1 MELGQRYSV
10 MVKLNRSPRDY
21 YLRFATFPSGDMQQ
35 VLEGRAI
42 VSYDVS
48 VLVSNDSRGLQNR
61 AKTRVTRMATTL
73 RWTSWKTQ
81 SAVGCT

>member
-10 MVKLNRSPRDY
+10 MVKLNRPRRDY

-48 VLVSNDSRGLQNR
+48 IPISKNHESRR
-61 AKTRVTRMATTL
+61 
-73 RWTSWKTQ
+73 
-81 SAVGCT
+81 SALKL

>member
-10 MVKLNRSPRDY
+10 MIKLDQPPGDY

-42 VSYDVS
+42 VSYEVS
-48 VLVSNDSRGLQNR
+48 VLVL
-61 AKTRVTRMATTL
+61 AWL
-73 RWTSWKTQ
+73 
-81 SAVGCT
+81 